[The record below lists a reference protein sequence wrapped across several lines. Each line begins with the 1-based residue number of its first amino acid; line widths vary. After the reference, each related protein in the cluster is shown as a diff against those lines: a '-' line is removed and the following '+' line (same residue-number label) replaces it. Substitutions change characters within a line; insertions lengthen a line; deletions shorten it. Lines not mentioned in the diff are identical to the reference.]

1 MPIVSCIQRPLER
14 TFGDD
19 FSRVP
24 SCCSS
29 YSTLIP
35 PFPST
40 SCDLGTVQTSR
51 SGCHSQHVLILNLA
65 GLNTT
70 GKVNGTLRHLIQ
82 MLSCAKWYRNS
93 GKTLGGLFEV
103 FRGCHVS
110 QLVQVFVPSLGTVKI
125 LMPCKS
131 QPTVKIWILS
141 LSLSCLKKAN
151 KKNRQDR
158 PCYLLPLG
166 FFGTIP
172 PYYSDFLW

>member
-1 MPIVSCIQRPLER
+1 MHSETFGG

-29 YSTLIP
+29 YSTLIQ

-40 SCDLGTVQTSR
+40 SWDLGTVQTSR
-51 SGCHSQHVLILNLA
+51 SGCHSQHVVILNLA

-93 GKTLGGLFEV
+93 GKTLGGPFEV
-103 FRGCHVS
+103 FGGCHAS

-131 QPTVKIWILS
+131 QPTVKIWILKS
-141 LSLSCLKKAN
+141 QSKLPQKRQQKK
-151 KKNRQDR
+151 QTR
-158 PCYLLPLG
+158 PALLLVTPCVFWNHSPL
-166 FFGTIP
+166 
-172 PYYSDFLW
+172 L